1 MRRRLRRWLPAVAA
15 LVFAGVAVPAVAV
28 QPSSPGKVFAFQ
40 DVRIKESSGLVDLGS
55 LMVTTNDSG
64 DSARVFV
71 IDPSTG
77 RTVGVTTF
85 GDDDPRDVE
94 ALAPAGGSRVWVAD
108 IGDNDSSRDDVRV
121 YRVPV
126 AARAIDVG
134 DPDSYV
140 LRYPDGAHDA
150 ESLVAAPDGRLYVI
164 TKSFAGGAVYRTPGQ
179 LSRSRPNVLEEVAKV
194 DDYATDAALLGDGQH
209 VVVRS
214 LGQASVYTFPGFE
227 VVSRFELP
235 AQRQGEGV
243 SVGPGD
249 RTRLSSEG
257 LRAPVLEVAL
267 PALPAPPAT
276 SAAAAPA
283 VPPAEMPRPRQVG
296 YDESTVLG
304 WAAAA
309 IMGLVAVG
317 VGIGLR
323 RRR

>member
-15 LVFAGVAVPAVAV
+15 LVFAGFAVPAVAV
-28 QPSSPGKVFAFQ
+28 QPSARQQVFAFQ

-71 IDPSTG
+71 VDPADG

-85 GDDDPRDVE
+85 GDDDPVDVE
-94 ALAPAGGSRVWVAD
+94 ALAPAGGSRVWVGD

-126 AARAIDVG
+126 GPRAID
-134 DPDSYV
+134 DPDPESYV

-150 ESLVAAPDGRLYVI
+150 ESLLAPAGGRLYVI
-164 TKSFAGGAVYRTPGQ
+164 TKSFAGGSVYRTPLR
-179 LSRSRPNVLEEVAKV
+179 LSRTRPNVLEKVAKV
-194 DDYATDAALLGDGQH
+194 DDYATDAALLRDGTH

-227 VVSRFELP
+227 VVSRFGLP

-243 SVGPGD
+243 SVGPGG

-257 LRAPVLEVAL
+257 LGAPVLEIAL
-267 PALPAPPAT
+267 PALPPAT
-276 SAAAAPA
+276 SAAAATA
-283 VPPAEMPRPRQVG
+283 VPPAEVPRPRRVG
-296 YDESTVLG
+296 YDGSTVLG
-304 WAAAA
+304 WAVATIA
-309 IMGLVAVG
+309 GLVAVG

-323 RRR
+323 RRG